1 MLHHGLNAKY
11 DLDDLVP
18 VGEAPG
24 QRQNV
29 QRSMEPMNSTMQDA
43 PLSITEIFRHG
54 AQVYPDS
61 EIITFEGEQARHTS
75 YAKVAERVNRLAGA
89 LRTLGIVPGDRVGTL
104 CWNHQEHLE
113 AYFAIPCMGAILHTL
128 NLRLPPSQLAQIIN
142 HAEDRVVIV
151 DDSLAPLLASVID
164 QCPSIE
170 KVIVVGSGE
179 VAGLGEPLAYET
191 LLAAESPT
199 FDWPAIDERSAASMC
214 YTTGTTGDPKG
225 VAYSHRSVFLHSFA
239 VWGTFRLDDR
249 GRLLIIVPMFHVNA
263 WGTPYAGWMVGSALL
278 LPGRFLQP
286 QGLCDFIQQER
297 PTFTG
302 GVPTILTAVL
312 NHVQATGR
320 DVSSIKTA
328 VCGGSAVPATLIEA
342 YRDVLGIELW
352 QAWGMTETSPIATI
366 ARPPK
371 GTAPEDEMYYRS
383 KTGRV
388 VPGVELRLVDD
399 SGAVVPHDGE
409 SVGEIEVRGPWITAS
424 YYKAETPEKFHD
436 GWLRTGDVGNIDAR
450 NYVQITDRSK
460 DVIKSGGEWISS
472 VELETLL
479 VGHPAVAE
487 AAVVGVPDERWAE
500 RPLALVVLKPGATA
514 TPDELREFL
523 APKVARWW
531 LPERWTFVDELPKT
545 SVGKLDKKLIR
556 SEYAQQKFSV
566 VALAAAQR

>member
-1 MLHHGLNAKY
+1 
-11 DLDDLVP
+11 
-18 VGEAPG
+18 
-24 QRQNV
+24 
-29 QRSMEPMNSTMQDA
+29 MNSTMQDS
-43 PLSITEIFRHG
+43 PLSITQLFRHG

-89 LRTLGIVPGDRVGTL
+89 LQKLGIVAGDRVGTL
-104 CWNHQEHLE
+104 SWNHQEHLE
-113 AYFAIPCMGAILHTL
+113 AYFAIPSMGAVLHTL
-128 NLRLPPSQLAQIIN
+128 NLRLPPPQLAQIIN
-142 HAEDRVVIV
+142 HAQDRVVIV
-151 DDSLAPLLASVID
+151 DDSLAPLLASVIG

-170 KVIVVGSGE
+170 HVIVVGSGE
-179 VAGLGEPLAYET
+179 VSGLGDTLAYEP
-191 LLAAESPT
+191 LLAAESPV
-199 FDWPAIDERSAASMC
+199 FDWPVIDERQAASMC

-239 VWGTFRLDDR
+239 VWGTFRLDDN

-263 WGTPYAGWMVGSALL
+263 WGTPYAGWMVGSNLL
-278 LPGRFLQP
+278 LPGKFLQP
-286 QGLCDFIQQER
+286 QGLCDFIRQER

-302 GVPTILTAVL
+302 GVPTILTAIL
-312 NHVQATGR
+312 NHVQATGA

-328 VCGGSAVPATLIEA
+328 VCGGSAVPASLIEA

-366 ARPPK
+366 ARPPR
-371 GTAPEDEMYYRS
+371 GTAPEDEMIYRA

-388 VPGVELRLVDD
+388 VPGVELRIVDD
-399 SGAVVPHDGE
+399 TGEVVPHDGE
-409 SVGEIEVRGPWITAS
+409 AVGEIEVRGPWITAS
-424 YYKAETPEKFHD
+424 YYNAEAPEKFHD
-436 GWLRTGDVGNIDAR
+436 GWLRTGDVGSIDAR

-487 AAVVGVPDERWAE
+487 AAVVGVHDERWAE
-500 RPLALVVLKPGATA
+500 RPLALVVLKQGACA
-514 TPDELREFL
+514 TPDELRAFL

-556 SEYAQQKFSV
+556 AEYAAQKYPV
-566 VALAAAQR
+566 VELEATPR